1 VSGHQLPT
9 DDGSLRAVL
18 LRAVF
23 IRPTTGL
30 RQLHV
35 TGCQQSPSC
44 LVIYYAVC
52 QKCRS
57 NFDMHRLNRICRCLG
72 RNVTKNVG
80 NQKSFISA
88 PHLSSAS
95 ALPGKKLTAT
105 EILRSHLLTQIRY
118 FFVLPAFNQ

>member
-1 VSGHQLPT
+1 VSGHQLPQ
-9 DDGSLRAVL
+9 DGAALRAVL

-23 IRPTTGL
+23 LRATTGL

-35 TGCQQSPSC
+35 TGCQQSPAC
-44 LVIYYAVC
+44 PVIYYAVC

-72 RNVTKNVG
+72 RNVTKNVR

-88 PHLSSAS
+88 PHQSSAS
-95 ALPGKKLTAT
+95 ALPGK
-105 EILRSHLLTQIRY
+105 
-118 FFVLPAFNQ
+118 N